1 MKKYINSFKQ
11 FSADV
16 LMFAAILIAC
26 YALML
31 LSYVFA

>member
-1 MKKYINSFKQ
+1 MKKYINSFRE
-11 FSADV
+11 FSVDV
-16 LMFAAILIAC
+16 LVFALILIAC

>member
-1 MKKYINSFKQ
+1 MKKYLEYFKQ
-11 FSADV
+11 YSADV
-16 LMFAAILIAC
+16 LMFAAVLIAC

>member
-1 MKKYINSFKQ
+1 MKKYINSFRE

-16 LMFAAILIAC
+16 LVFALILIAC
-26 YALML
+26 YAIML

>member
-1 MKKYINSFKQ
+1 MKKYIDSFRK

-16 LMFAAILIAC
+16 LVFALILIAC
-26 YALML
+26 YALII